1 MNPSRR
7 KFFKGAGLLGAVVA
21 GATTVKIAVEE
32 IKKPSEDISH
42 LAPEP
47 NTTLMLT
54 GDNRSP
60 AEKQVNAIPPSNG
73 FYVMSM
79 PQVTNQVSLAVGKD
93 DRLWIKV
100 NEQWKRVSVDT

>member
-7 KFFKGAGLLGAVVA
+7 KFFKGFGVLGAVVA
-21 GATTVKIAVEE
+21 GATAVKVTVEE
-32 IKKPSEDISH
+32 TKKTTEDISH

-54 GDNRSP
+54 GDNRTP
-60 AEKQVNAIPPSNG
+60 EEKQAMMSPPSNG
-73 FYVMSM
+73 FMLYQQ

-93 DRLWIKV
+93 NRLWIKID
-100 NEQWKRVSVDT
+100 EQWKRVSVDA